1 MLGPFVHRID
11 PVFAEIGGVYL
22 WFYGLSYSLGFLSIL
37 LWFKRIRRRLGLT
50 IDAVYSLTI
59 YLAVGVLAVVAIASL
74 MTVCLGIE
82 PIWAGAAL
90 LTGNVLVLIIGVV
103 RTARICG

>member
-1 MLGPFVHRID
+1 MTPL
-11 PVFAEIGGVYL
+11 AEILNGVI
-22 WFYGLSYSLGFLSIL
+22 GLFLDDE
-37 LWFKRIRRRLGLT
+37 F
-50 IDAVYSLTI
+50 
-59 YLAVGVLAVVAIASL
+59 LAVGVLAVVAIASL